1 MNISKKIDKFLV
13 EGLGLS
19 DQQILKLA
27 RAEMIVIRNHLKTLE
42 QDIKEGNIEGLR
54 SSSGTLKFSIE
65 RIYNAVAK

>member
-1 MNISKKIDKFLV
+1 MSVIDKIDKCLV

-19 DQQILKLA
+19 DKQIMKLA
-27 RAEMIVIRNHLKTLE
+27 KAEMIVIRNHLKTLE